1 VFIHDTIVDHL
12 KCGANEVEATQITF
26 EIKNLLKKNDKG
38 ETGFDK
44 KFKVNEKRVKYAM
57 LPYFR
62 TVLAL

>member
-44 KFKVNEKRVKYAM
+44 KFKVNEERVKCGM
-57 LPYFR
+57 LPSFC
-62 TVLAL
+62 TVLTL